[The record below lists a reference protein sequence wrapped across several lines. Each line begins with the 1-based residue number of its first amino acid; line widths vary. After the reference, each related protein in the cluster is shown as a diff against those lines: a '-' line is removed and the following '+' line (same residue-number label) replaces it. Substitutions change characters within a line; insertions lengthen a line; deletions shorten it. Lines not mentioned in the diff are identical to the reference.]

1 MSVKDQV
8 FAALKAKPL
17 ERMDIVKLQTLCDE
31 AEGTTQIAD
40 ACWRLTQ
47 TKGTGIERAKN
58 NKGRFEYWFDISAA
72 SEPGATET
80 ASPKAE
86 MECHIQHKISRADHS
101 EIDELQAQLAHRDK
115 IIDDQRNMIQTL
127 RDQSKTQGEQAAG
140 ILYPEPP
147 YYLVCMDIESF
158 PTLEQARAAAEE
170 VLKHQTS
177 VAIAIPLQIAERQIT
192 WRAAA

>member
-47 TKGTGIERAKN
+47 TKCTGIQRAKN
-58 NKGRFEYWFDISAA
+58 NKGRFEYWFDISTT
-72 SEPGATET
+72 SEPGMAET
-80 ASPKAE
+80 TIAK
-86 MECHIQHKISRADHS
+86 S

-115 IIDDQRNMIQTL
+115 IIDDQRTMIQSL
-127 RDQSKTQGEQAAG
+127 RDQGKTQGEEAAVM
-140 ILYPEPP
+140 LYPNPP
-147 YYLVCMDIESF
+147 YYLVCVRFESF
-158 PTLEQARAAAEE
+158 LTLDEARLEAEALLSDQSSVVIAA
-170 VLKHQTS
+170 
-177 VAIAIPLQIAERQIT
+177 PLQIAERKIT
-192 WRAAA
+192 WRTAA